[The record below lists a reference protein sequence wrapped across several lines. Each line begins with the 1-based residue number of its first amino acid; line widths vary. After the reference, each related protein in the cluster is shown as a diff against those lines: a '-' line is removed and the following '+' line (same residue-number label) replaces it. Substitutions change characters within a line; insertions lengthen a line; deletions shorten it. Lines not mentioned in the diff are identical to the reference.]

1 MLDDIYAAIGY
12 QADTLPCDNCE
23 YGQSGMCDFG
33 QTDNFSSYDDLRE
46 EVILLSVLCGIIHI
60 LPHTEEDVYYTTDYH
75 ICI

>member
-1 MLDDIYAAIGY
+1 
-12 QADTLPCDNCE
+12 
-23 YGQSGMCDFG
+23 MCDFG

-60 LPHTEEDVYYTTDYH
+60 LPHIEEENNYTIEYH